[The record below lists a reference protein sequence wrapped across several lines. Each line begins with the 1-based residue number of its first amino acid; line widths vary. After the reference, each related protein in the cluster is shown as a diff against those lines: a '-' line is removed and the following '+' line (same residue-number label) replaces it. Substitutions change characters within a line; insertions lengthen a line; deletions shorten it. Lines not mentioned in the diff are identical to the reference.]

1 MISLITAKRLHRELW
16 FWLELNPG
24 KLKHQWPGWK
34 WYEKDLPDKAK
45 YSCCFACLISLSSS
59 SEGCRNCVIK
69 WKGHSCIDEGVGEF
83 ALYYDQQTLDGISHY
98 ARIIRTLPWKDEDKK

>member
-45 YSCCFACLISLSSS
+45 DRKSTRLNSSHIQKSRMPS
-59 SEGCRNCVIK
+59 S
-69 WKGHSCIDEGVGEF
+69 
-83 ALYYDQQTLDGISHY
+83 A
-98 ARIIRTLPWKDEDKK
+98 